1 MKRRWFL
8 SAILALL
15 LAACAPDGD
24 PGAGTSSPAASDGAA
39 PTQTDSSGGP
49 YDY

>member
-8 SAILALL
+8 SAVLGLL
-15 LAACAPDGD
+15 LAACAPDGE
-24 PGAGTSSPAASDGAA
+24 PGAGTSSPAASDGAV
-39 PTQTDSSGGP
+39 PTQTDGSRGP